1 MKSPFIARVID
12 YGLQHKTLLLV
23 LAVLGLCALAIG
35 RWYAVAGSVV
45 QGLWFSFGTGVLSS
59 LVIAVVTDFMGKE
72 FFYDVLRNFET
83 SMHEG
88 GLMHSSHRGILSRPE
103 TIERFFAEG
112 QTAKITT
119 LTADNYVNDD
129 EVLDLLRQRIRKGSK
144 VRILLHTPIYNLRS
158 YVDKVRELS
167 LHGKRHLTA
176 LELVRQQT
184 LLIPKIEEIASEFG
198 DSFEVRF
205 FPIQLHMHSAIWGN
219 RRIYASLILRGVDSA
234 DSPCIEVFPGL
245 RDAQLYSKFER
256 DFDYVWERQ
265 DLTFS
270 VSDLKPLYGRI
281 LAKYPLHVDINDIDQ
296 EFLSEIEAAA
306 AALRQKSAL
315 MNVPN
320 DAQPII
326 PPDAAR

>member
-1 MKSPFIARVID
+1 MKSPFVTRVID
-12 YGLQHKTLLLV
+12 YGLRHKTLLLV
-23 LAVLGLCALAIG
+23 LAVLGLSALATG
-35 RWYAVAGSVV
+35 RWYAVAGSVG

-72 FFYDVLRNFET
+72 FFYDILRNFET

-88 GLMHSSHRGILSRPE
+88 GLMHSSHREILSRPE

-112 QTAKITT
+112 QTAKIIT

-129 EVLDLLRQRIRKGSK
+129 SVLDLLRQRIHKGSK

-158 YVDKVRELS
+158 HVDKVRDQS

-184 LLIPKIEEIASEFG
+184 LLIPKIEEIAREMG

-205 FPIQLHMHSAIWGN
+205 FAIQLHMHSAIWGN
-219 RRIYASLILRGVDSA
+219 RRIFASPILRGVDGA

-245 RDAQLYSKFER
+245 RDAQLFSKFEK

-270 VSDLKPLYGRI
+270 VNDLKPIYGRV
-281 LAKYPLHVDINDIDQ
+281 LAKYPLQVDINEIDPA
-296 EFLSEIEAAA
+296 FVSEIEAAA
-306 AALRQKSAL
+306 AALQHKFASVKDAHTT
-315 MNVPN
+315 PN
-320 DAQPII
+320 E
-326 PPDAAR
+326 